1 MAEERIEPEEQDLDV
16 DTMDAFR
23 YVLHT
28 VKGISPVSV
37 VAELDVLEPG
47 EQD

>member
-1 MAEERIEPEEQDLDV
+1 MAEEKIEQPDSGVDL

-28 VKGISPVSV
+28 VKGISPVSAV
-37 VAELDVLEPG
+37 TDLAVCDEES
-47 EQD
+47 E